1 MQNSSIYRA
10 RWGAGSIFALAV
22 GHQLRAARRARG
34 LTQAGLGRPLS
45 GAFVSAVERG
55 EIVPSLPSLA
65 FLVSRLG
72 LRLDTFFHAVED
84 SFGNEAVP
92 KA

>member
-1 MQNSSIYRA
+1 
-10 RWGAGSIFALAV
+10 
-22 GHQLRAARRARG
+22 
-34 LTQAGLGRPLS
+34 
-45 GAFVSAVERG
+45 
-55 EIVPSLPSLA
+55 
-65 FLVSRLG
+65 VSRLG